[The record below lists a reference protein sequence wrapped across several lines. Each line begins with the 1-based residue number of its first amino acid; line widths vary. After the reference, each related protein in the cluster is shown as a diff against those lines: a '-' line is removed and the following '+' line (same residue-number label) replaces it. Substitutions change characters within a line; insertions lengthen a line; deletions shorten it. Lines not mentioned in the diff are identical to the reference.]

1 MAYDSPERLSR
12 KVALKSPDIDVN
24 LASYL
29 RAAES
34 WKALTFIMWNFKIQ
48 ILYLLSSKA
57 AIKVIVLAHL
67 NLFS

>member
-12 KVALKSPDIDVN
+12 KVALKSPDIDVK

-34 WKALTFIMWNFKIQ
+34 WKALTFIM
-48 ILYLLSSKA
+48 
-57 AIKVIVLAHL
+57 
-67 NLFS
+67 